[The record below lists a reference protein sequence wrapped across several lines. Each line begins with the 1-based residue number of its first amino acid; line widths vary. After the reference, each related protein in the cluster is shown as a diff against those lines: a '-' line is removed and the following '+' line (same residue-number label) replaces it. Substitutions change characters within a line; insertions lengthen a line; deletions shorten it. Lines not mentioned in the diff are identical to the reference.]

1 MLRIDL
7 FGHATLRMS
16 GRLADGC
23 REEVKAYLDSD
34 QALESIVVD
43 LTEVTYIDRA
53 GEDTLRWLSRRGA
66 KFTADNPYA
75 VHICERLRLRLQ
87 EPRAQSSQTHDSRG
101 GQRG

>member
-16 GRLADGC
+16 GRLAEGC

-43 LTEVTYIDRA
+43 LTEVTYIDHA
-53 GEDTLRWLSRRGA
+53 GEDTLRWLGRRGA
-66 KFTADNPYA
+66 RFTADNPYA
-75 VHICERLRLRLQ
+75 LHICDRLRLKIQ
-87 EPRAQSSQTHDSRG
+87 EPHPQSGQTHDSRG
-101 GQRG
+101 GQSG